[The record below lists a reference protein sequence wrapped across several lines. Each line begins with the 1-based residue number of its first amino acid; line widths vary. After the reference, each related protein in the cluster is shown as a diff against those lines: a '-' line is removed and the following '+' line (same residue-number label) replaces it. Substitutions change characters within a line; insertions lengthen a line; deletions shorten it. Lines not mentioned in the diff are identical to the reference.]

1 MPDVARS
8 TKPDKFQMFL
18 EMCEVT
24 KTVGGK
30 LPPGL
35 YLVFDAYS
43 YPVIKSIRNG
53 LLGAQTE
60 TGIRPAPQVGQPC
73 PTCGAGEHCRFPNPG
88 RCPPVMYLVA
98 GSMNIF

>member
-1 MPDVARS
+1 MPIPVKI
-8 TKPDKFQMFL
+8 TNLGKFQTFL

-24 KTVGGK
+24 KAVGGK

-60 TGIRPAPQVGQPC
+60 TGIRPAPQVGQRC
-73 PTCGAGEHCRFPNPG
+73 PTCGSGLPHLWG
-88 RCPPVMYLVA
+88 R
-98 GSMNIF
+98 

>member
-1 MPDVARS
+1 MPNPVEIANLG
-8 TKPDKFQMFL
+8 KFQMFL

-60 TGIRPAPQVGQPC
+60 TGIRPAPQVGQVN
-73 PTCGAGEHCRFPNPG
+73 TVGFRIRGG
-88 RCPPVMYLVA
+88 VPPECIWWWVA
-98 GSMNIF
+98 